1 LAPGYYGP
9 RQKMDF
15 LNPNYRK
22 YAERIIRQIAGHF
35 KDHPAVIGY
44 QIDNETFPNGL
55 STPYADR
62 AFRERL

>member
-1 LAPGYYGP
+1 
-9 RQKMDF
+9 MDF

-44 QIDNETFPNGL
+44 QSTTRLFPTAF

-62 AFRERL
+62 AFRERLQEKYA